1 MRYININRQP
11 DANDDGDDS
20 DGNLDKINVNDDND
34 VARYGDDSD
43 DNLDKIK
50 DRYVG
55 WDRDDE
61 NLCME

>member
-1 MRYININRQP
+1 MNE
-11 DANDDGDDS
+11 
-20 DGNLDKINVNDDND
+20 NDDND
-34 VARYGDDSD
+34 VARDGDDSD
-43 DNLDKIK
+43 GNLDKIK

>member
-1 MRYININRQP
+1 MLTKMLE
-11 DANDDGDDS
+11 S
-20 DGNLDKINVNDDND
+20 T
-34 VARYGDDSD
+34 DSD

>member
-1 MRYININRQP
+1 MNE
-11 DANDDGDDS
+11 NDDNDVARDGDDS